1 MATFLTT
8 DRRTEELRTAAFA
21 GSPLG
26 APGAGLSD
34 DATWLYEELAFVWR
48 YFDELLAE
56 IPIVERI
63 ESSAVTL
70 EDYRLLLRNIRQ
82 QVIEGGRW
90 LALAASSFSIDLFF
104 VRSAVITHAV
114 EEHRDYQMLEQNYV
128 AVGGDLQEILTY
140 PKNIGSEALN
150 AFMFHTARQ
159 PDPLHAFGAVFVIEG
174 LGSAKAAGWAKNVK
188 DALGVGDEAV
198 TFLAYHGE
206 NDDTHYDKLRALLA
220 TPLIDRALAA
230 RIAKTAKVVA
240 RLYAL
245 QLEELGNV

>member
-8 DRRTEELRTAAFA
+8 DRRTDDLRTAAFA
-21 GSPLG
+21 ASPLG
-26 APGAGLSD
+26 PPDAGLGD
-34 DATWLYEELAFVWR
+34 DARWLYEELAFVWR

-63 ESSAVTL
+63 ESSTVTS
-70 EDYRLLLRNIRQ
+70 EDYRHLLLNIRQ

-90 LALAASSFSIDLFF
+90 LALAASSFSIELFF

-114 EEHRDYQMLEQNYV
+114 EEHRDYQLLEQNYV
-128 AVGGDLQEILTY
+128 AVGGAPQEILTY
-140 PKNIGSEALN
+140 PKNVGSEALN
-150 AFMFHTARQ
+150 AYMFHIAGQ
-159 PDPLHAFGAVFVIEG
+159 PDPLHAFGAVFIIEG
-174 LGSAKAAGWAKNVK
+174 LGTAKAAGWAKNVK

-206 NDDTHYDKLRALLA
+206 NDDTHYDKLRFLLS
-220 TPLIDRALAA
+220 TPLIDRALAE

>member
-8 DRRTEELRTAAFA
+8 DRRTEELRTAAFT

-34 DATWLYEELAFVWR
+34 DARWLYEELAFVWR

-90 LALAASSFSIDLFF
+90 LALAASSFSVELFF

>member
-21 GSPLG
+21 ASPLG
-26 APGAGLSD
+26 TPDDWLSD
-34 DATWLYEELAFVWR
+34 DARWLFEELAFVWR
-48 YFDELLAE
+48 YFDQQLGE

-63 ESSAVTL
+63 ESSTVTL
-70 EDYRLLLRNIRQ
+70 PDYQELLLNIRQ

-90 LALAASSFSIDLFF
+90 LALAASSFSIELFF

-128 AVGGDLQEILTY
+128 AVGGDLQEILTH
-140 PKNIGSEALN
+140 PKNVGSEALN
-150 AFMFHTARQ
+150 AFMFHTAQQ
-159 PDPLHAFGAVFVIEG
+159 PDPLNAFGAVFIIEG
-174 LGSAKAAGWAKNVK
+174 LGSAKAAGWAKNIK
-188 DALGVGDEAV
+188 DALGLGDDAV

-206 NDDTHYDKLRALLA
+206 NDDTHYDKLRALLS
-220 TPLIDRALAA
+220 TPLIDRALAE
-230 RIAKTAKVVA
+230 RIVKTAKVVA

>member
-21 GSPLG
+21 ASPLG
-26 APGAGLSD
+26 TPGAELGE
-34 DATWLYEELAFVWR
+34 DARWLFEELAFVWR
-48 YFDELLAE
+48 YFDELLAG
-56 IPIVERI
+56 IPIVGRI
-63 ESSAVTL
+63 ESSTVTS
-70 EDYRLLLRNIRQ
+70 EDYRHLLLNIRQ

-90 LALAASSFSIDLFF
+90 LALAASSFSIELFF

-128 AVGGDLQEILTY
+128 AAGGDLQDILTY
-140 PKNIGSEALN
+140 PKNVGSEALN
-150 AFMFHTARQ
+150 AYMFHTAAQ

-174 LGSAKAAGWAKNVK
+174 LGTAKAAGWAKNVK
-188 DALGVGDEAV
+188 DSLGLGDDAV

-206 NDDTHYDKLRALLA
+206 NDDTHYDKLRFLLS
-220 TPLIDRALAA
+220 TPLIDRALAE